1 MSEAAYPLH
10 WEDSDDRGPPLV
22 LVVDDNP
29 VTRYSTARLLTA
41 AGYRTV
47 EADTG
52 QQGIERADESVSA
65 VVLDVHLPDMDGF
78 AVCECIRA
86 NPLTASLPVIHLSAA
101 YVDTHDKVKG
111 LDSGANAYLTHPV
124 EPMVLTATVSA
135 LIRASAAERRM
146 RRSEARFRAIYHQAV
161 GGICVLDA
169 KGRFLEVNPALVG
182 MLGRAASELVGT
194 PLSDLLP
201 AEFAGDVALA
211 TAPETGASWR
221 GTLPI
226 RTPAGKLIHLDWNIS
241 AALDSGS
248 RVAVVS
254 DITERIELE
263 LQRDQLIER
272 EQVARTTVERLNR
285 MKDEFIAILS
295 HELRNP
301 INVISVWSQIMARHA
316 TSDESR
322 RGLAAINRS
331 IRIQQRLINDLVD
344 ASALNVGKMQLQRE
358 LVDPAELIQASL
370 AEMQA
375 TAAEKRVTLHA
386 RLEGL
391 PQRQLLD
398 PGRFQQIVWNLV
410 SNAIKFSPADATVHI
425 DAFEHEGM
433 LHVQVIDRGVGIPSD
448 FMPFLFDRFTQSED
462 ASRRRQGGLGLGLAI
477 SSQLAAMHGG
487 TLRAKSGGSGLGSTF
502 EIVVPVLREMPPP
515 EGEDEPGPMLD
526 EKVRLEDMD
535 VLIVEDD
542 VDAASALSTVLR
554 TQGASTRLA
563 GDYDAALAAIE
574 ERKPAL
580 IVSDIGLP
588 GHDGNALIRELR
600 MREARAGQPHVP
612 AVALTAFTRD
622 KDRKS
627 ALEAGFDA
635 LCGKPMQRQALMRA
649 IAAAIRVRAA

>member
-1 MSEAAYPLH
+1 MIEGDFPLD
-10 WEDSDDRGPPLV
+10 EEEGRPPLV

-29 VTRYSTARLLTA
+29 VTRYSTARLLAA
-41 AGYRTV
+41 AGYRTI

-52 QQGIERADESVSA
+52 QQGIERADSTVSA

-86 NPLTASLPVIHLSAA
+86 NPRTASLPVIHLSAA
-101 YVDTHDKVKG
+101 YVDAYDKVKG
-111 LDSGANAYLTHPV
+111 LDSGANAYLTHPA
-124 EPMVLTATVSA
+124 EPMVLTATVGA

-169 KGRFLEVNPALVG
+169 DGRFLEVNPALVD
-182 MLGRAASELVGT
+182 MLGRDAAELVGT
-194 PLSDLLP
+194 PLSALVPVGSARDM
-201 AEFAGDVALA
+201 ELA
-211 TAPETGASWR
+211 TSDRRNGSWR
-221 GTLPI
+221 GTLPM

-254 DITERIELE
+254 DITERIQLE
-263 LQRDQLIER
+263 QQREQLIER

-301 INVISVWSQIMARHA
+301 INVISVWSQIMSRHA
-316 TSDESR
+316 VSDESQ

-344 ASALNVGKMQLQRE
+344 ASSLNVGKMQLQRE
-358 LVDPAELIQASL
+358 MVDPAELIQASL
-370 AEMQA
+370 SEMQA
-375 TAAEKRVTLHA
+375 AAAEKRVLLSA
-386 RLEGL
+386 SLDGL
-391 PQRQLLD
+391 PPRQLLD

-410 SNAIKFSPADATVHI
+410 SNAIKFSPADATVRI
-425 DAFEHEGM
+425 KAFENDGM
-433 LHVQVIDRGVGIPSD
+433 LHVQVVDQGVGIPAD

-477 SSQLAAMHGG
+477 ASQLTAMHGG
-487 TLRAKSGGSGLGSTF
+487 TLRAQSPGSGQGSTF
-502 EIVVPVLREMPPP
+502 EIIVPVLSEVPLP
-515 EGEDEPGPMLD
+515 EGDDETPQMVD

-542 VDAASALSTVLR
+542 ADAASALSTVLR

-563 GDYDAALAAIE
+563 GDYDAALAAFE
-574 ERKPAL
+574 QRGPDL

-588 GHDGNALIRELR
+588 GNDGNALIRELR
-600 MREARAGQPHVP
+600 MREARSGRRHVP

-649 IAAAIRVRAA
+649 IASAIRTRSV